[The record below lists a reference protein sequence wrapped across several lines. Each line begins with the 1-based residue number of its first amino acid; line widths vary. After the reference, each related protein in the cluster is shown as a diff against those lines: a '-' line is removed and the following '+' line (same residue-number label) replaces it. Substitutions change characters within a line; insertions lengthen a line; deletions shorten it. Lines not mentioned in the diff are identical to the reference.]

1 MNFRV
6 STILQPTFAEPL
18 WAHRLPPSADSTSPC
33 HPNARRTCRH
43 RGRRS
48 TRPASPLRRRTPSS
62 RPDALVKQRNPW
74 EFHGIE
80 WGLNRISW
88 GFHEIELDSTEL
100 NMIYIN
106 EMYILYHGD
115 FMGIFEPPE
124 ERKEQSNLKIVD
136 IVFYR
141 FGDSA
146 NEDLNN
152 ASQLGEYPI

>member
-1 MNFRV
+1 
-6 STILQPTFAEPL
+6 
-18 WAHRLPPSADSTSPC
+18 
-33 HPNARRTCRH
+33 
-43 RGRRS
+43 
-48 TRPASPLRRRTPSS
+48 
-62 RPDALVKQRNPW
+62 VKQRNPW

-115 FMGIFEPPE
+115 FMWIFEPPE

-141 FGDSA
+141 FGASA

>member
-1 MNFRV
+1 MEVPTIYKAHVRVQYRHFR
-6 STILQPTFAEPL
+6 ILKFPL
-18 WAHRLPPSADSTSPC
+18 IR
-33 HPNARRTCRH
+33 
-43 RGRRS
+43 
-48 TRPASPLRRRTPSS
+48 
-62 RPDALVKQRNPW
+62 
-74 EFHGIE
+74 GIE

-124 ERKEQSNLKIVD
+124 ERKKQSNLKIVD

-141 FGDSA
+141 FGAA

-152 ASQLGEYPI
+152 ASQLGEYPSCIWIVTYEDKWVTKTPVKLDYGPCEIKAYKSSTLWL